1 MKEKGNIND
10 VFNFDACP
18 STLKDSLKTR
28 IEETIFRRIKFW
40 ERLLLIVVIILC
52 FGGGL
57 FCAVCP
63 FVDSNLTSM
72 QRFYLFSVVP
82 LAAVGVLWCASTLK
96 RGTFDIIKDD
106 IRIPTAVW
114 TFLTVI
120 LVVEILTGQTENTII
135 KTVAA
140 FVAIGFPMTWDRM
153 KASALRTQETI
164 LRIALY
170 KSDLSNDKSDLPNE
184 FSQDAK

>member
-10 VFNFDACP
+10 VYNFDACP
-18 STLKDSLKTR
+18 STLKNSLKTR

-40 ERLLLIVVIILC
+40 ERLLLIAVIILC
-52 FGGGL
+52 LGGGL

-63 FVDSNLTSM
+63 FVANNLTSM
-72 QRFYLFSVVP
+72 QHFYLFSVVP

-96 RGTFDIIKDD
+96 RGTFNIIKDD
-106 IRIPTAVW
+106 IRIPTVVW
-114 TFLTVI
+114 IFLTVI
-120 LVVEILTGQTENTII
+120 LVVEILTGQTESTII

-170 KSDLSNDKSDLPNE
+170 KLDLSDE
-184 FSQDAK
+184 FSQDANK